1 MPGIFPSESHTCV
14 NLTSVS
20 DVLKMLVKAV
30 FFYLINLVLKIS
42 GAKHGRLEPVKK
54 LKQNPLLLCI

>member
-42 GAKHGRLEPVKK
+42 GAKH
-54 LKQNPLLLCI
+54 

>member
-20 DVLKMLVKAV
+20 DVLKSWLKQ

-42 GAKHGRLEPVKK
+42 GAKHGRFEPDEM
-54 LKQNPLLLCI
+54 LNQNSLLLCI